1 MQRSIKASP
10 AQKGRGGRGAPPEFG
25 DDDPTAGAVGA
36 VATVTAGA
44 AETPAEGDSDDP
56 CVELTHV
63 ASQRR
68 VLRSRASDASVRV
81 RRFAAGGGGGDEAA
95 PPLED
100 DEIKPEAA
108 AAAAPA
114 AKAPSERQLKDLD
127 ARIAENT
134 RNGRI
139 SWKSVLATLHKSDLP
154 GDQSYWMRWSRDK
167 LQEWC
172 RKVRK
177 RKRRVRK
184 DKRKRV
190 RKDKRKR
197 PERKRSEASK
207 QADREAQQ
215 RRRAERRISE
225 S

>member
-25 DDDPTAGAVGA
+25 DGDPTA
-36 VATVTAGA
+36 
-44 AETPAEGDSDDP
+44 
-56 CVELTHV
+56 
-63 ASQRR
+63 
-68 VLRSRASDASVRV
+68 
-81 RRFAAGGGGGDEAA
+81 GDEAA

-154 GDQSYWMRWSRDK
+154 GDQSYWMRWSRNK

>member
-25 DDDPTAGAVGA
+25 DGDPTA
-36 VATVTAGA
+36 
-44 AETPAEGDSDDP
+44 
-56 CVELTHV
+56 
-63 ASQRR
+63 
-68 VLRSRASDASVRV
+68 
-81 RRFAAGGGGGDEAA
+81 GDEAA

-114 AKAPSERQLKDLD
+114 AKSPSERQLKDLD

-197 PERKRSEASK
+197 PERKRKRSEASK